1 MNQVFQQYSAHMNS
15 SATPG
20 AGMMGSGIIFL
31 FVCGLGLLLGAAW
44 MFKRR

>member
-1 MNQVFQQYSAHMNS
+1 MNDILQQYNAHMNS

-20 AGMMGSGIIFL
+20 GGMMGSGIIFL